1 MKKGLFYKI
10 FVYFLS
16 LSLLLLVN
24 GFHSIVV
31 EAKERGIPIG
41 EMISKG
47 EVNFEVRE
55 NVWKKV
61 ESYHFPLFQGVKIKT
76 EKGIAAIALE
86 SNCHIEV
93 GQNSLLSFDQND
105 RLHLFQGQIN
115 FRISSTAELNFKIG
129 KLTVTKSHSLQASKG
144 PGVASPKNE
153 ETIGSISIHSNGSV
167 TIKSI
172 QGQLSILDQE
182 RTVLAALP
190 SQDSVTIPSTMV
202 KSPSKTMVAQ
212 AGETGK
218 SSSGEEKKESGGF
231 VLWGIDGDTWGWIA
245 GGILGLGGSATLV
258 GGIIFSGKDH
268 DRFIIC
274 FP

>member
-1 MKKGLFYKI
+1 MKKGKIYKVFI
-10 FVYFLS
+10 YFLS
-16 LSLLLLVN
+16 ISFLLLTN
-24 GFHSIVV
+24 GFQSIVA

-47 EVNFEVRE
+47 EVNVEVRE

-61 ESYHFPLFQGVKIKT
+61 ESSHFPLFQGVKIKT
-76 EKGIAAIALE
+76 EKGVAAIALE
-86 SNCHIEV
+86 NNCHIEV

-115 FRISSTAELNFKIG
+115 FRITSTAELNFKIG
-129 KLTVTKSHSLQASKG
+129 KLTVMKSHSLQASKG

-190 SQDSVTIPSTMV
+190 SQDSVTIPSSMV

-218 SSSGEEKKESGGF
+218 GSSGKDEKEKGF
-231 VLWGIDGDTWGWIA
+231 VLWGMDGETWGWMA
-245 GGILGLGGSATLV
+245 GGILGLGGSAALV
-258 GGIIFSGKDH
+258 GVIILEDKGP
-268 DRFIIC
+268 DRLIIC
-274 FP
+274 PQ

>member
-1 MKKGLFYKI
+1 
-10 FVYFLS
+10 VA
-16 LSLLLLVN
+16 
-24 GFHSIVV
+24 

-47 EVNFEVRE
+47 EVNFEARE

-61 ESYHFPLFQGVKIKT
+61 ESSHFPVFRGVKIKT
-76 EKGIAAIALE
+76 EKGVAAIALGNN
-86 SNCHIEV
+86 SHVEV

-115 FRISSTAELNFKIG
+115 FRISSTAELNFKTG
-129 KLTVTKSHSLQASKG
+129 KLTVAKSHSLQASKG
-144 PGVASPKNE
+144 PGVVSPKNNE

-172 QGQLSILDQE
+172 QGELFILDE
-182 RTVLAALP
+182 DRTVLAKLP
-190 SQDSVTIPSTMV
+190 SQDSVTIPSAMV

-218 SSSGEEKKESGGF
+218 SSLGKEEKESGGF
-231 VLWGIDGDTWGWIA
+231 VLWGIDGPTWGYIA
-245 GGILGLGGSATLV
+245 GGVFGLGGTVTLLS
-258 GGIIFSGKDH
+258 IIKSSDQDPFP
-268 DRFIIC
+268 FVIC
-274 FP
+274 IP